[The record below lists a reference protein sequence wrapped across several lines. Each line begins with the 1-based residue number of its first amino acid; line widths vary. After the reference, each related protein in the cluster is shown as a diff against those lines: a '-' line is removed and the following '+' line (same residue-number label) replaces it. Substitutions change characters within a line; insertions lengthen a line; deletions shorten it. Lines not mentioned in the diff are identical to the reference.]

1 MPTVS
6 FHGPFLILLHCLV
19 IRNSRK
25 DNSQYNLQF
34 TVKMINTRLKQS
46 GTTFLNHMHLCTY
59 VSVPFK
65 AIFGEIARLCPVYTP
80 VPQLVI

>member
-1 MPTVS
+1 
-6 FHGPFLILLHCLV
+6 
-19 IRNSRK
+19 
-25 DNSQYNLQF
+25 
-34 TVKMINTRLKQS
+34 MINARLKQS